1 MNGLSAAII
10 SNFDLGGSF
19 SSSLEVI
26 AALRASHSYQDAQ
39 RSRDFEQRLQASY
52 RYSHEPMILACERE
66 ERFRLNGRPIDSTC
80 EIELH
85 PAGVVTFTHR
95 VAAGLGSVRAAAALD
110 DLFLSANSFRYRPY
124 LLEAT
129 GSTRDVNEG
138 YPDGHSDRGLDL
150 ITPLQEVRELVR
162 PKLAIR
168 PHLYPPIDARVI
180 VCLETEYPFGSE
192 VEDLVVEFVKGRSV
206 ATKPSF
212 QRFDVRTTPVRAHE
226 WRGALM
232 VSCDVDA
239 IFVAAESQERLDAAI
254 DCIEAAHQMWFL
266 CRAWVGILDAIGTVQ
281 VDDDE
286 IDEETIQA
294 LERRVVDLSSL
305 EHLIASSMTEVETAS
320 VMVRGAWLAQTIDFA
335 LECFEVRTQRRLLD
349 QRLMAID
356 RNHKTVAEI
365 LDRAHQKAARAQA
378 DRLQLLF
385 AGAVAA
391 ALTALIPATASLHA
405 PVLQV
410 ATFVLTG
417 FVWVLFGIAVV
428 RLGRFRIRIGD
439 GGAKSRGS
447 DQGH

>member
-1 MNGLSAAII
+1 VNGLSAAII

-19 SSSLEVI
+19 SSSLDVI
-26 AALRASHSYQDAQ
+26 AALRASESYRDAE

-66 ERFRLNGRPIDSTC
+66 EGFRLDGLPVNSSC

-95 VAAGLGSVRAAAALD
+95 IADGLESVRAASSLD
-110 DLFLSANSFRYRPY
+110 DRFLSANSFRYRPY
-124 LLEAT
+124 LLDAT
-129 GSTRDVNEG
+129 GSTRDVREG
-138 YPDGHSDRGLDL
+138 YSEGHIDQGLDL
-150 ITPLQEVRELVR
+150 ITPLQEIREIVR
-162 PKLAIR
+162 PKLATR

-180 VCLETEYPFGSE
+180 VCLETDYPFGAE
-192 VEDLVVEFVKGRSV
+192 VEDLVLEFIQGRSV
-206 ATKPSF
+206 ASKPSF
-212 QRFDVRTTPVRAHE
+212 QRFRVRTTPVRAHE
-226 WRGALM
+226 WRGVLM

-239 IFVAAESQERLDAAI
+239 IFVAADSAEKLDAAV

-281 VDDDE
+281 IDDE
-286 IDEETIQA
+286 DIDENVIRA
-294 LERRVVDLSSL
+294 LERRVVDLSAL
-305 EHLIASSMTEVETAS
+305 EHRIASSMTEVETAS
-320 VMVRGAWLAQTIDFA
+320 VMVRGAWLAQAIDFA
-335 LECFEVRTQRRLLD
+335 LECFEVQTQRRLLD

-391 ALTALIPATASLHA
+391 TLTALIPATASLHA

-410 ATFVLTG
+410 ATFGLTG
-417 FVWVLFGIAVV
+417 LVWVLFAIAVI
-428 RLGRFRIRIGD
+428 RLGRFRIRIG
-439 GGAKSRGS
+439 GAEDHSSASREV
-447 DQGH
+447 